1 MLLYD
6 CTLSFGNAHLDI
18 FDLFFQPFIS
28 GFALCITY
36 AHFEYPLYTLLFYMT
51 EVLLSIFFST
61 DPYFL

>member
-6 CTLSFGNAHLDI
+6 CALSFGDTHLDI
-18 FDLFFQPFIS
+18 FNLFLQPFIS
-28 GFALCITY
+28 GFALRITY

-51 EVLLSIFFST
+51 EVLLSIFFYT